1 MFFSFH
7 HSHFSKD
14 HIVLIND
21 VCPPKFFVR
30 KRLCLTRLKPDFQ
43 WRISISIGIN
53 TSTCVSKS
61 EHRRHKHKHRKNG
74 HARSSCAYAYAV
86 AVTSENGVGIS
97 TRYRLRHRVE
107 ENWYREL
114 GQICH
119 SARAYDLMLNMLVLI
134 AYALVKTRL
143 IQGVRTNQT
152 NDSWIRLI
160 CYCETNKQSPVLRSE
175 QLEVT

>member
-1 MFFSFH
+1 MESTRHLKPGKDFSSINVFFFSSQSFFKRSYSAH
-7 HSHFSKD
+7 LRCMSTKVFRQKTLVFWNFS
-14 HIVLIND
+14 
-21 VCPPKFFVR
+21 F
-30 KRLCLTRLKPDFQ
+30 RLKPDFH

-53 TSTCVSKS
+53 TSTCVSKC

-74 HARSSCAYAYAV
+74 QARSSCAYAYAV

-114 GQICH
+114 SQICH

-143 IQGVRTNQT
+143 I
-152 NDSWIRLI
+152 
-160 CYCETNKQSPVLRSE
+160 
-175 QLEVT
+175 

>member
-1 MFFSFH
+1 MSFFKNGINKAFETRKGFLFYKCFFSFH

-21 VCPPKFFVR
+21 VCPPKFLVR
-30 KRLCLTRLKPDFQ
+30 NRLCLKFF
-43 WRISISIGIN
+43 ISVEAWFSLAHKHKHMCN
-53 TSTCVSKS
+53 
-61 EHRRHKHKHRKNG
+61 RRHKHKHIKNG
-74 HARSSCAYAYAV
+74 HVRSSCAYAV

-114 GQICH
+114 SQICH

-143 IQGVRTNQT
+143 I
-152 NDSWIRLI
+152 
-160 CYCETNKQSPVLRSE
+160 
-175 QLEVT
+175 

>member
-30 KRLCLTRLKPDFQ
+30 KRLCLKFF
-43 WRISISIGIN
+43 ISVEAWFSLAHKHKHRHP
-53 TSTCVSKS
+53 TSTCVSKCD
-61 EHRRHKHKHRKNG
+61 HRRHKHKHRKNG

-114 GQICH
+114 SQICH

-143 IQGVRTNQT
+143 I
-152 NDSWIRLI
+152 
-160 CYCETNKQSPVLRSE
+160 
-175 QLEVT
+175 

>member
-1 MFFSFH
+1 MYVHQSFS
-7 HSHFSKD
+7 SENAC
-14 HIVLIND
+14 V
-21 VCPPKFFVR
+21 
-30 KRLCLTRLKPDFQ
+30 LTRLKPDFH

-53 TSTCVSKS
+53 TSTCVSKC

-86 AVTSENGVGIS
+86 AVTSENGVDIS

-107 ENWYREL
+107 ENWYLEL
-114 GQICH
+114 SQICH

-143 IQGVRTNQT
+143 I
-152 NDSWIRLI
+152 
-160 CYCETNKQSPVLRSE
+160 
-175 QLEVT
+175 

>member
-30 KRLCLTRLKPDFQ
+30 KRLCLTRLKPDFH

-53 TSTCVSKS
+53 TSTCVSKC
-61 EHRRHKHKHRKNG
+61 EHPRHKHKHRKNG
-74 HARSSCAYAYAV
+74 QARSSCAYAYAV

-114 GQICH
+114 SQICH

-143 IQGVRTNQT
+143 I
-152 NDSWIRLI
+152 
-160 CYCETNKQSPVLRSE
+160 
-175 QLEVT
+175 